1 MIQTGLDV
9 LVNQRM
15 GLVRGRR
22 VGLVTN
28 AAAVTRRFDHTLG
41 VLLKTGTEVR
51 ALFAPEHGL
60 DAAGADASPID
71 DGVERHTRLP
81 IYSLY
86 GKHKG
91 PTPDMLSDIDVIL
104 FDMQDVG
111 VRFYTFT
118 TTLFHVLNA
127 AATNRRAV
135 IVLDRPNPLN
145 GVMVEGPL
153 VDKGLE
159 SFISRLPVPIR
170 HGLTVGELARY
181 LVDLFHLDLELT
193 VIEMQGWKRAMWF
206 DETELPWVPISPGM
220 PHLSTATVYP
230 GTCLI
235 EGTNLSEG
243 RGTPLP
249 FEILGAPWVDSYRL
263 AQSLNENNLP
273 GVRFRPHAFSPCDSK
288 HAGSKCGG
296 IQVHVTER
304 NSYKPVETGVH
315 LLAACLSHNP
325 ERFEFLSTSWEG
337 TPPHLDLLMGT
348 EKVRQGLLA
357 GVPVRDICAEWDS
370 TEFAYVQKVRPF
382 LLYS

>member
-1 MIQTGLDV
+1 MIQIGLDV
-9 LVNQRM
+9 LVHQRM
-15 GLVRGRR
+15 ASLRGRR

-28 AAAVTRRFDHTLG
+28 AAAVTTRFDHTLG
-41 VLLKTGTEVR
+41 VLLRTGTLVR

-71 DGVERHTRLP
+71 DSVESKTLLP

-86 GKHKG
+86 GNHME
-91 PTPDMLSDIDVIL
+91 PTPEMLSDIDVLL

-118 TTLFHVLNA
+118 TTLFHVLKA
-127 AATNRRAV
+127 AATNGRAV
-135 IVLDRPNPLN
+135 LILDRPNPVN

-153 VDKGLE
+153 VEKGLE
-159 SFISRLPVPIR
+159 SFISRLPIPIR

-181 LVDLFHLDLELT
+181 LVDVFQFDLELT
-193 VIEMQGWKRAMWF
+193 VIEMQGWKRSMWF
-206 DETELPWVPISPGM
+206 DETGLPWVPLSPAM

-249 FEILGAPWVDSYRL
+249 FEILGAPWVDGYGL
-263 AQSLNENNLP
+263 AQSLNDSNIP
-273 GVRFRPHAFSPCDSK
+273 GVRFRPHAFTPCDSK

-304 NSYKPVETGVH
+304 NLYKPVETGVH
-315 LLAACLSHNP
+315 VLAACRAHDP
-325 ERFEFLSTSWEG
+325 DHFAFLSTSWEG
-337 TPPHLDLLMGT
+337 APPHLDLLMGT
-348 EKVRQGLLA
+348 GSVRESLLE
-357 GVPVRDICAEWDS
+357 GVPVREICAEWES
-370 TEFAYVQKVRPF
+370 TERAFVEKVRPYQ
-382 LLYS
+382 LYT